1 MTKKWMKIQLSKDA
15 ILLHHNEEL
24 KQYDNLPR
32 ISDEIIKKIKE
43 SKKQNEKKFI
53 KQLPNI

>member
-43 SKKQNEKKFI
+43 SKIKKI
-53 KQLPNI
+53 KESKK